1 MLANYHTH
9 TSRCGHAR
17 GEDREYVEHAIESG
31 MRVLGFSDHCPWIY
45 DDGYVSSSRML
56 PSELDGYFSS
66 LLSLKKEYE
75 KDITMYIGFEA
86 EYIPEEIEA
95 QDRLLKDYP
104 VDYMILGQHTNRR
117 EPLSPYT
124 GEPSGDESEFIRYVD
139 LCIEGLETGRYKY
152 LAHPD
157 LFNFTGSPE
166 LCEEQFTRIC
176 RYLKE
181 HDIPVEINL
190 LGVREGRHYPSD
202 RFLKIAQKTGNTA
215 IIGCDAHFPEALSDP
230 DPIRVCHLIAE
241 RYELPLVD
249 FLPGMGE
256 KI

>member
-1 MLANYHTH
+1 MLANDHTH

-17 GEDREYVEHAIESG
+17 GEDREYVEHAIASG